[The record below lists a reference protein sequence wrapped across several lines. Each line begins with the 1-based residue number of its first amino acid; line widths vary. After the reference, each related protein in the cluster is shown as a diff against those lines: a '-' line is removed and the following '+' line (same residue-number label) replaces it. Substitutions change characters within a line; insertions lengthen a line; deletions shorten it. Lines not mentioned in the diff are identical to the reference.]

1 MIDTAD
7 PELTVYGHL
16 FNMSANKINR
26 VINIETKRVEGKPR
40 KTGCLTDGL
49 LMIAPKIAELSANM
63 KAKKALA
70 DKAKKDLADKAKQDL
85 ADKAKK
91 DLADKAKAPV
101 VDSNLPSV

>member
-49 LMIAPKIAELSANM
+49 LVIAPKIAELSAT
-63 KAKKALA
+63 L
-70 DKAKKDLADKAKQDL
+70 KAKKDV
-85 ADKAKK
+85 
-91 DLADKAKAPV
+91 ADKAKAPA
-101 VDSNLPSV
+101 VDSNLLYV